1 MFIANLSGADLLNA
15 TGPPSSVESAAC
27 DINTNL
33 TGTLFDQVA
42 AGWAVGKLKSNSHS
56 KSGGF
61 TPFFR

>member
-1 MFIANLSGADLLNA
+1 MFLANLSGADLLNA

-42 AGWAVGKLKSNSHS
+42 AGWAVGLSKLA
-56 KSGGF
+56 
-61 TPFFR
+61 